1 MATKHE
7 RIAQHN
13 HLVPQAVDRLAHM
26 MPDAEY
32 GEWVLGSKVISITYA
47 QLANI
52 VNGLAW
58 WLVKELNGSGYNKPE
73 RETLTYIGPNDV
85 RYSALVLAAVKA
97 GFVVGASQIFVTS
110 PRNSQP
116 AQRALFNH
124 LGCQT
129 LITTNPLSPPA
140 QAVLDAVAPAR
151 HLTVPSVEELL
162 SSSHPTYV
170 WNKTFEEVQNDPFV
184 VMHTSGT
191 TGLPKPIIWTHET
204 CARVVN
210 AKNDREPKG
219 YSSVERLLLNGKRII
234 VTLPPFHGA
243 LLAQLIVGAIPYGN
257 VVIAPVVT
265 AIPTA
270 QNVVDALKQTP
281 ADVAILVPSVVA
293 ELAQAILYIGG
304 DLPQDLGDIVA
315 SKMYLRCQWG
325 ATETGIVPQ
334 LLPPELLPSASTG
347 RELWSYVKFH
357 PCVGAAF
364 DEVADGIFELV
375 VRRDIA
381 LADTQ
386 PCFTVPGIDLL
397 DKEYRT
403 RDLFEKHPHI
413 SGIWRWRARADDI
426 IVFLNGE
433 KTNPISMEQHILA
446 KNPQVSGALVI
457 GSNRFQAALLVEP
470 ASEKPLT
477 IVEQAAL
484 IEHIWPSVDEAN
496 QSAPAHAR
504 VEKSFILVIPADR
517 RLIRSGKGTYM
528 RGPSIAQYSDEIESL
543 YAAADDAVLGDDI
556 NGSDGPV
563 PHALGLDGIVRLVRQ
578 HAQAVTGWTNLG
590 DADDFFDRG
599 MDSLQGLRLT
609 RALRRS
615 LYRPD
620 LALSTVY
627 QNPSISRL
635 AESILA
641 KGNGDQNEG
650 KVMEMLLATYRGLIQ
665 QVSVSPALANSSQ
678 RQKEKAGV
686 DVLFTGS
693 TGTVGTYLLHNLLTH
708 REINHIFCLNRAED
722 GGQAAQGKSFAAAG
736 FMETRLDNGR
746 VTFIKANL
754 QQPQLGL
761 DEATYEHL
769 CAQVGLIIHS
779 AWPVNF
785 NLPLLAFRPQ
795 LAGIVNL
802 FTFAAA
808 TTAARFVFVSSVAAV
823 EGHTTGPAPERV
835 LNGLNTPAAFGYG
848 RAKFLGELL
857 MDAGARHFGNRIS
870 ATIIRIGQ
878 VAGAVQRPG
887 QWNPREWLP
896 SMVISSLYLGQVP
909 NSLGSHFDEV
919 DFVPVDLLADVFVDL
934 AIATEA
940 QQEATS
946 GARVFNVRNAH
957 PTPWRTL
964 LPAITGAAAA
974 HHLTMNVVPPA
985 TWIAVL
991 RASGDSDQADNK
1003 AISRNPAVKLLD
1015 FFSTLW
1021 AAELGGLDTNSA
1033 PGSSAVQPMAIAQ
1046 ALEASPA
1053 LRKLGPVSSEWMR
1066 KWVDEWIVAIRE
1078 E

>member
-7 RIAQHN
+7 HIAQHN
-13 HLVPQAVDRLAHM
+13 HLVPQAVDRLAQM

-32 GEWVLGSKVISITYA
+32 GEWVLGSKVISITYT

-58 WLVKELNGSGYNKPE
+58 WLVKELNGSGYNKPQ

-97 GFVVGASQIFVTS
+97 GFVIFVTS

-219 YSSVERLLLNGKRII
+219 DSSVERLLLNGKRII

-375 VRRDIA
+375 VRRDVA

-433 KTNPISMEQHILA
+433 KANPISMEQHILA

-477 IVEQAAL
+477 IAERAAL

-504 VEKSFILVIPADR
+504 VEKSFILVIPTDR

-528 RGPSIAQYSDEIESL
+528 RGPSIAQYSKEIESL

-556 NGSDGPV
+556 NGSDEPV
-563 PHALGLDGIVRLVRQ
+563 PHALGLDAIVRLVRQ

-635 AESILA
+635 AESILT

-650 KVMEMLLATYRGLIQ
+650 KVMEMLLTTYRGLIQ
-665 QVSVSPALANSSQ
+665 QVPVSPASANSSQ
-678 RQKEKAGV
+678 SHKEKAGV

-693 TGTVGTYLLHNLLTH
+693 TGTVGTYLLHNLLTRH
-708 REINHIFCLNRAED
+708 EINHIFCLNRAED

-736 FMETRLDNGR
+736 FMKTMLDNGR

-769 CAQVGLIIHS
+769 GAQVGLIIHA

-808 TTAARFVFVSSVAAV
+808 TTAARFVFISSVAAV
-823 EGHTTGPAPERV
+823 EGHTTGAAPERV
-835 LNGLNTPAAFGYG
+835 LNGLDTPAAFGYG

-857 MDAGARHFGNRIS
+857 MDAGARHFRNRIP

-878 VAGAVQRPG
+878 VAGAVQHPG

-896 SMVISSLYLGQVP
+896 SMIISSLYLGQVP

-934 AIATEA
+934 AITTEA
-940 QQEATS
+940 QQEAS
-946 GARVFNVRNAH
+946 SSARVFNVRNAH
-957 PTPWRTL
+957 LTSWRTL
-964 LPAITGAAAA
+964 LPAITSAAAA

-985 TWIAVL
+985 TWIAAL
-991 RASGDSDQADNK
+991 QASVDSDQADNK
-1003 AISRNPAVKLLD
+1003 AASRNPAVKLLD
-1015 FFSTLW
+1015 FFSILW
-1021 AAELGGLDTNSA
+1021 AAELDDLDTNSA
-1033 PGSSAVQPMAIAQ
+1033 PASSAVQPMAIAQ

-1066 KWVDEWIVAIRE
+1066 KWVDEWIVAMRE